1 VTGATPVLVFAVTN
15 LGAAVVLAAVDALP
29 VKAGAEFVPA
39 GVPALVADVTC
50 AEVPVNVGAATDP
63 VRVACVPVNAGA
75 LLVPAGVPPLTADVV
90 PCEPENVAC

>member
-1 VTGATPVLVFAVTN
+1 VLVFAVTN

-29 VKAGAEFVPA
+29 VNAGAEFVPA

-50 AEVPVNVGAATDP
+50 AALPVNVGAATDP

-90 PCEPENVAC
+90 P